1 MKSLQALFT
10 AVVRLLSDSLKCR
23 KATQMSYERVRV
35 YNRNPRRGF

>member
-23 KATQMSYERVRV
+23 KATPVVYERVRA
-35 YNRNPRRGF
+35 YDRNPRRGF